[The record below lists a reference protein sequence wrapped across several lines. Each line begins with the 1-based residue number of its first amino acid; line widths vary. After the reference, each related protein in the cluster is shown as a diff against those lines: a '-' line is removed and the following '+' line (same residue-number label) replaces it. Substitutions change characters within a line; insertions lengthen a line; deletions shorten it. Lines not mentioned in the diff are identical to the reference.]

1 MTKTNQF
8 GFCEIHLFSLGGQ
21 LCTITAPFISK
32 CQLLLLSVLS
42 CVREWSALSTLKA
55 AREERF
61 STFGSMNVCLESQQR
76 LALELAHDYSFM

>member
-21 LCTITAPFISK
+21 LCTITAPFICKS
-32 CQLLLLSVLS
+32 QLLLLSVLN
-42 CVREWSALSTLKA
+42 CVRKP

-61 STFGSMNVCLESQQR
+61 SSFGSMNVCLESKQR
-76 LALELAHDYSFM
+76 LALKLADDYSFI